1 MAKTLA
7 LNGVLTALDTYA
19 LKRLGHAARRQAP
32 RRVRAVGIPGNDK
45 E

>member
-7 LNGVLTALDTYA
+7 LNGVLAALDTYA
-19 LKRLGHAARRQAP
+19 LKRLGLAARRQVP
-32 RRVRAVGIPGNDK
+32 RRVRAVGVPRNEK